1 MSKQEISL
9 EDGKYVLTLEDHK
22 LTATR
27 HGEPWQ
33 DFTGNKMMYLLVSR
47 LLAAEEVKAPALEW
61 DAALR
66 VSEHPD
72 VDDALR
78 LFAEGETSE
87 DQAVC
92 LVQAVLKAA
101 GVPALLHVMKEVL
114 RISDREH
121 DAWNKAKVLVE
132 NLGRLTAKPRVVG
145 YKVWVGVGSRRHTEI
160 TYARKEDAEAQAGR
174 ISKANPEVLPVYD
187 GLPSLAALP
196 EIDYNALIQAAVTT
210 QTKWAQG
217 TTGCIAFARG
227 AEWYRYQLIKAQHQE
242 LGE

>member
-33 DFTGNKMMYLLVSR
+33 DFTGNKMMYLLVTR

-121 DAWNKAKVLVE
+121 EAWYKAKALVE
-132 NLGRLTAKPRVVG
+132 NLGRLTAKPRITG
-145 YKVWVGVGSRRHTEI
+145 YQVWVGSGARRHTEI
-160 TYARKEDAEAQAGR
+160 TYAKKEDAEA
-174 ISKANPEVLPVYD
+174 KAAAINRVAPEVLPVYGD
-187 GLPSLAALP
+187 LPVGAP
-196 EIDYNALIQAAVTT
+196 EIDYNKLIEAAFATD
-210 QTKWAQG
+210 KGWAQG

-227 AEWYRYQLIKAQHQE
+227 AEWYRYQLVKAQVQE
-242 LGE
+242 LEA